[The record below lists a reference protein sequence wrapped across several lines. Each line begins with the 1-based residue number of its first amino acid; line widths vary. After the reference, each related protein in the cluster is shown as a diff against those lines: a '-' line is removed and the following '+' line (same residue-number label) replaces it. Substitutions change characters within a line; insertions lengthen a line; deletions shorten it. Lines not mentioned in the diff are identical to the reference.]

1 MEKMFSTIM
10 AGFMKGGTTE
20 NLEKIMAGCQEMANL
35 CPCLNMK
42 DLSEDEKK
50 ARLEKMM
57 SFCGGKMEMMSAFFK
72 PMDRPQDPACCGTGP
87 SKKAEM

>member
-20 NLEKIMAGCQEMANL
+20 DLKKMMAGCSEMANM

-42 DLSEDEKK
+42 DLSEEEKK
-50 ARLEKMM
+50 ALLEKMM
-57 SFCGGKMEMMSAFFK
+57 SFGGGKMEMMSAFFK
-72 PMDRPQDPACCGTGP
+72 PTGTPPDPACCGTSP
-87 SKKAEM
+87 SEKA